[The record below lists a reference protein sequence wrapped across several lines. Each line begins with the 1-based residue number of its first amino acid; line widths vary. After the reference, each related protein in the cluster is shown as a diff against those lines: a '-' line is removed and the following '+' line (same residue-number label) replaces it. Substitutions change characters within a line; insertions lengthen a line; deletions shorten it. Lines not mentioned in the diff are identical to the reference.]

1 MRQALIFQIYGL
13 VLMTPTVVFEALA
26 KCTWLCFYLKKFFIV
41 LLQQSE
47 GRDHTSSPLLPD
59 GVACTNLGCAFPTES
74 PGGPAGRTQSYTD
87 NRARW
92 VLLLKVNDE
101 CIFFLHITQRG
112 WMLMLCQL
120 YSFRGFFCCFF
131 LFVCFLFGFFVKLS
145 CQQPLVDVEDMSIR
159 PQSQG
164 AVSFQHWD

>member
-1 MRQALIFQIYGL
+1 MHLTLFL
-13 VLMTPTVVFEALA
+13 FT
-26 KCTWLCFYLKKFFIV
+26 FFIV

-74 PGGPAGRTQSYTD
+74 PDASAGGPAGRTQSYTD
-87 NRARW
+87 NRACW

-131 LFVCFLFGFFVKLS
+131 LFVWFLFVLFFFVKLS

>member
-1 MRQALIFQIYGL
+1 MHLTLFL
-13 VLMTPTVVFEALA
+13 F
-26 KCTWLCFYLKKFFIV
+26 KFFIV

-59 GVACTNLGCAFPTES
+59 GAARTNLGCAFPTES
-74 PGGPAGRTQSYTD
+74 PDASAGGPAGRTQTCTD
-87 NRARW
+87 NWARW

-120 YSFRGFFCCFF
+120 YSFRGFFVAFFFF
-131 LFVCFLFGFFVKLS
+131 LV
-145 CQQPLVDVEDMSIR
+145 
-159 PQSQG
+159 
-164 AVSFQHWD
+164 

>member
-1 MRQALIFQIYGL
+1 MHLTLFL
-13 VLMTPTVVFEALA
+13 FT
-26 KCTWLCFYLKKFFIV
+26 FFIV

-74 PGGPAGRTQSYTD
+74 PDASAGGPAGRTQSYTD
-87 NRARW
+87 NRACW

-120 YSFRGFFCCFF
+120 YSFRGFFVAFF
-131 LFVCFLFGFFVKLS
+131 CLFGFCLVFFFLLS
-145 CQQPLVDVEDMSIR
+145 CR
-159 PQSQG
+159 
-164 AVSFQHWD
+164 VSNPW